1 MNNAMKNA
9 MNRATLLISCP
20 DQKGLVAKISD
31 WVFSHGGN
39 ILHADQHA
47 DSTAGLFLMRVEWDL
62 ANFDLARSEIVP
74 NFERLGQQIQ
84 AKWRIHFS
92 GDRPRIA
99 IFVSKQ
105 DHCLYDLILRQR
117 SHELAATIP
126 VVISNHPDLEKVA
139 HNFGINYHHMAIAPE
154 IKLEQEQQQLAL
166 LKQYN
171 IDLVVLAKYMQ
182 VLSPSFLAQFPQVIN
197 IHHSFLPAFAG
208 ANPYHRAYKRGVKII
223 GATAHYVTE
232 ELDEGPIIE
241 QDVIRVSHR
250 DSVTDLIRKG
260 KDLERIVLARAV
272 RQHLQNR
279 VLVYGQSA
287 SSGLGLRT
295 VVFD

>member
-1 MNNAMKNA
+1 MTT
-9 MNRATLLISCP
+9 ATLLVSCP

-62 ANFDLARSEIVP
+62 DNFDLTREEIAP
-74 NFERLGQQIQ
+74 TFEKLAIEIQ
-84 AKWRIHFS
+84 AKWSIHFS
-92 GDRPRIA
+92 DYVRRIA

-117 SHELAATIP
+117 SHELPAVIP
-126 VVISNHPDLEKVA
+126 IVISNHPDLEKVA
-139 HNFGINYHHMAIAPE
+139 HNFGINYHHISVNFE
-154 IKLEQEQQQLAL
+154 NKLEQEKKQLDL
-166 LKQYN
+166 LKQYK

-182 VLSPSFLAQFPQVIN
+182 VLSPDFLSKFSQVIN

-208 ANPYHRAYKRGVKII
+208 ANPYQRAYKRGVKII
-223 GATAHYVTE
+223 GATAHYVTD

-250 DSVTDLIRKG
+250 DSVIDLIRKG
-260 KDLERIVLARAV
+260 KDLERIVLARGV
-272 RQHLQNR
+272 RQYLQNR

>member
-1 MNNAMKNA
+1 MTT
-9 MNRATLLISCP
+9 ATLLISCP

-31 WVFSHGGN
+31 WIFSHSGN
-39 ILHADQHA
+39 ILHAAQHT
-47 DSTAGLFLMRVEWDL
+47 DTSSELFLMRIEWDL
-62 ANFDLARSEIVP
+62 ETFDLARPEISP
-74 NFERLGQQIQ
+74 IFNQFAETIQ
-84 AKWRIHFS
+84 AKWQIHFS
-92 GDRPRIA
+92 DYVRRIA

-117 SHELAATIP
+117 SQELAAIIS
-126 VVISNHPDLEKVA
+126 VVISNHPDLEEVA
-139 HNFGINYHHMAIAPE
+139 HNFGINYHQISITPDN
-154 IKLEQEQQQLAL
+154 KREQEEQQLAI
-166 LKQYN
+166 LKQYK

-182 VLSPSFLAQFPQVIN
+182 VLSPEFLTQFDQVIN

-250 DSVTDLIRKG
+250 DSVQDLIRKG
-260 KDLERIVLARAV
+260 KDLERIVLARAI
-272 RQHLQNR
+272 RQHLENR
-279 VLVYGQSA
+279 VLVYGKSA
-287 SSGLGLRT
+287 NSRLGLRT

>member
-1 MNNAMKNA
+1 MNT
-9 MNRATLLISCP
+9 ATLMVSCP

-47 DSTAGLFLMRVEWDL
+47 DSMAGLFLMRVEWELDS
-62 ANFDLARSEIVP
+62 FDVARSQIAAT
-74 NFERLGQQIQ
+74 FEKLATEIQ
-84 AKWRIHFS
+84 ASWDIQFS
-92 GDRPRIA
+92 DYVRRIA

-117 SHELAATIP
+117 SQELSAVIP

-139 HNFGINYHHMAIAPE
+139 HNFGINYHLIPIASDN
-154 IKLEQEQQQLAL
+154 KLEAEKQQLAL
-166 LKQYN
+166 LKQYE

-182 VLSPSFLAQFPQVIN
+182 VLTPDFLTKFSQVIN

-208 ANPYHRAYKRGVKII
+208 ANPYHRAHKRGVKII

-232 ELDEGPIIE
+232 QLDEGPIIE

-279 VLVYGQSA
+279 VLIYGQSA
-287 SSGLGLRT
+287 GSGLGLRT

>member
-1 MNNAMKNA
+1 MTT
-9 MNRATLLISCP
+9 ATLLVSCP

-39 ILHADQHA
+39 ILHADQHS
-47 DSTAGLFLMRVEWDL
+47 DSTAGLFLMRVEWELDG
-62 ANFDLARSEIVP
+62 FDLVREEISP
-74 NFERLGQQIQ
+74 TFEKLAINIH
-84 AKWRIHFS
+84 AKWNIHFS
-92 GDRPRIA
+92 DYVRRIA

-117 SHELAATIP
+117 SYELDAVIP
-126 VVISNHPDLEKVA
+126 VVISNHLDLEKVA
-139 HNFGINYHHMAIAPE
+139 HNFGINYHHIPINPE
-154 IKLEQEQQQLAL
+154 NKLEQEKKQLEL
-166 LKQYN
+166 LNQYK

-182 VLSPSFLAQFPQVIN
+182 VLSPDFLSQFSQVIN

-208 ANPYHRAYKRGVKII
+208 ANPYQRAYKRGVKII
-223 GATAHYVTE
+223 GATAHYVTD

>member
-1 MNNAMKNA
+1 MTT
-9 MNRATLLISCP
+9 ATLLVSCP

-62 ANFDLARSEIVP
+62 DNFDLAREEIAP
-74 NFERLGQQIQ
+74 TFEKLAIEIQ
-84 AKWRIHFS
+84 AKWNIHFS
-92 GDRPRIA
+92 DYVRRIA

-117 SHELAATIP
+117 SHELPAVIP

-139 HNFGINYHHMAIAPE
+139 HNFGINYHHIAINPDN
-154 IKLEQEQQQLAL
+154 KLEQEKKQLDL
-166 LKQYN
+166 LKQYK

-182 VLSPSFLAQFPQVIN
+182 VLSPDFLSKFSQVIN

-208 ANPYHRAYKRGVKII
+208 ANPYQRAYKRGVKII
-223 GATAHYVTE
+223 GATAHYVTD

-260 KDLERIVLARAV
+260 KDLERIVLARGV
-272 RQHLQNR
+272 RQYLQNR

>member
-1 MNNAMKNA
+1 MNT
-9 MNRATLLISCP
+9 ATLLVSCP

-62 ANFDLARSEIVP
+62 DNFGLTRTEIAPTFAQLASA
-74 NFERLGQQIQ
+74 IQ
-84 AKWRIHFS
+84 AKWHIQFS
-92 GDRPRIA
+92 DYVRRIA

-117 SHELAATIP
+117 SHELPAIIP
-126 VVISNHPDLEKVA
+126 VVISNHPDLEQVA
-139 HNFGINYHHMAIAPE
+139 HNFGINYHYLPITPE
-154 IKLEQEQQQLAL
+154 NKLEQEKQQLAL
-166 LKQYN
+166 LKQYQ
-171 IDLVVLAKYMQ
+171 IDLVLLAKYMQ
-182 VLSPSFLAQFPQVIN
+182 VLSPEFLSQFSQVIN

-250 DSVTDLIRKG
+250 DSVNDLIRKG

-272 RQHLQNR
+272 RQHLENR

-287 SSGLGLRT
+287 NSGLGIRT